1 MTINFVQLRL
11 AERADFDVI
20 RKLMFDFDRMAYEAQ
35 KGWVKP
41 PHRSEL
47 TEAQFSGWLGD
58 RQTRLVVAL
67 LKNVIVG
74 FSRVEVQERPESR
87 TDPTLLIL
95 KIHDIIVHAKE
106 RRRGVGA
113 LLFEDI
119 SALAKHFDID
129 RIELSLPQ
137 FNEGAA
143 RFFEAQGLKPLAH
156 IMGREAAR

>member
-11 AERADFDVI
+11 AERGDFDVI
-20 RKLMFDFDRMAYEAQ
+20 RSLVYDFDEIGYEAA
-35 KGWVKP
+35 KSWVKP

-47 TEAQFSGWLGD
+47 TETRFAAWLAD

-67 LKNVIVG
+67 LKDGIVG
-74 FSRVEVQERPESR
+74 FSRVEVQERSENR
-87 TDPTLLIL
+87 TEPARLIL
-95 KIHDIIVHAKE
+95 KIHEIIVRAKE

-119 SALAKHFDID
+119 TALAKHFEID
-129 RIELSLPQ
+129 RIELSLPH

-143 RFFEAQGLKPLAH
+143 RFFEAQGLKPLSRVL
-156 IMGREAAR
+156 GRERER